1 MGSVSLESRWVCVRI
16 DLLADGD
23 PLERFAR
30 GRGVEL
36 DERNAFLAT
45 ALVCTTR
52 HQIYCRFTISFV
64 TFFPTEIHSRGSRE
78 VGE

>member
-1 MGSVSLESRWVCVRI
+1 MGLGSVSLESFRVCVRI

-36 DERNAFLAT
+36 DGRAVACELRARVSRVCHHLCWVQGLRLAFR
-45 ALVCTTR
+45 V
-52 HQIYCRFTISFV
+52 
-64 TFFPTEIHSRGSRE
+64 
-78 VGE
+78 